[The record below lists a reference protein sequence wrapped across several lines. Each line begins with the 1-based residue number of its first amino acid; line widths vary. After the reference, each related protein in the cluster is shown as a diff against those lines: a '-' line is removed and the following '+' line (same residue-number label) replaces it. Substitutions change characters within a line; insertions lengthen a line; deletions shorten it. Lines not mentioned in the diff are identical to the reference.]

1 MVLELILANQVNKVK
16 VKKKTPI
23 LNQVQL
29 KIPPFQAIAAKV
41 AATWLVTTIME
52 VDIKPSPIITR
63 QVKLMIK
70 IWLALMIIH
79 HIWSSLQIAVV
90 HSLN

>member
-1 MVLELILANQVNKVK
+1 MVLELILAHQVNKVK

-29 KIPPFQAIAAKV
+29 KIPQFQAIIAKM
-41 AATWLVTTIME
+41 AATWLATTIME
-52 VDIKPSPIITR
+52 VDIKLSPIITH

-79 HIWSSLQIAVV
+79 HTW
-90 HSLN
+90 